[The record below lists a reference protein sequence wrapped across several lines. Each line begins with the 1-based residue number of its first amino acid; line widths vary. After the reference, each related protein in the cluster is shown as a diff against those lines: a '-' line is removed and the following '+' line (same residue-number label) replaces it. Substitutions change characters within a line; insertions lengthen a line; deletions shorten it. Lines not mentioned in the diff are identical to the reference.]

1 VEQNLKVDI
10 RPHGPLKARTGVST
24 STDPYERDERPVG
37 RSREFFDAI
46 MRVSAP
52 VISGIPTHMKE
63 QGRWGK

>member
-1 VEQNLKVDI
+1 LQILKVDI
-10 RPHGPLKARTGVST
+10 RPHGPLKARTGVNT

-63 QGRWGK
+63 QGRWDS